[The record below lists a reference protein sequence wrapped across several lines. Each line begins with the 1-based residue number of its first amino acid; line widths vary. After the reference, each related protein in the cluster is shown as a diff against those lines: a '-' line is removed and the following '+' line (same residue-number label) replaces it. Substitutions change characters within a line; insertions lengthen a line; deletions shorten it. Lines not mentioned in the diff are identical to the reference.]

1 MPRLNHT
8 HLSRRE
14 SQIMEVLYRL
24 QNATVA
30 DVQRH
35 MADRPAYNSVRV
47 TLGIL
52 EKKGYVSHKRNG
64 QRYVYAP
71 VISPE
76 RAKRS
81 ALSELLRTFFRG
93 SPSSAILTLLD
104 MSEEKLTSQDL
115 DHIEQWISDARKE
128 VAPAS
133 GN

>member
-14 SQIMEVLYRL
+14 SQIMEVIYRL

-35 MADRPAYNSVRV
+35 MADHPAYNSVRV

-52 EKKGYVSHKRNG
+52 EKKGYVTHERNG
-64 QRYVYAP
+64 QRYVYKP

-104 MSEEKLTSQDL
+104 MNEEKLSTQDL
-115 DHIEQWISDARKE
+115 DEIEQWIADARKD
-128 VAPAS
+128 VTVS
-133 GN
+133 